1 MVGRPWIVPY
11 VLVMRH
17 THSEPPRRGIQAS
30 DEGLLGTSECDR
42 EGHGCIVGGD
52 DRQTVQ
58 QIVNGNP
65 APGKQAHRAGQ
76 SQAASVNP
84 VTEFAGSRVAMGAYQ
99 SNLKVIAALDD
110 LNRRTVDL
118 LKIRGESFA

>member
-30 DEGLLGTSECDR
+30 DEGLLSTGECDR

-65 APGKQAHRAGQ
+65 APGSRHIEQGNLAPP
-76 SQAASVNP
+76 SVNP
-84 VTEFAGSRVAMGAYQ
+84 VTVFAGSRVAMGAYQ